1 MGEMKVGGEEIQTV
15 LEQRKRTGPL
25 WRVGLEEGG
34 MERAEKDLTGVT
46 EVHRILQRNRLQ
58 LR

>member
-1 MGEMKVGGEEIQTV
+1 MKVGGEEIQTV